1 MQIVEIDG
9 ASLRP
14 DSLIEVAARGARVA
28 LSPEASERV
37 AQARAFVEKLV
48 KEGRVVYGVT
58 TGFGKFS
65 EVNIPPEATAELQRN
80 LIRSHACGVGDPFDV
95 PTVRAIMLL
104 RANALARGYS
114 GIALPTLNLL
124 IEMLNRGVHPVI
136 PQQGSVGA
144 SGDLCPLAHLV
155 LVMIGEGEAFLGAER
170 LDGATAL
177 ARAGLASIELGAKEG
192 LALIN
197 GTQMMNAVGSL
208 TLARVQTLA
217 KTADITAALS
227 LEALRG
233 TEAAYDERIHNLR
246 PHSGQIAVARNLR
259 RLVAGSEIRQSH
271 RNCGKVQDA
280 YSLRCVPQVHGAG
293 RDALKYVEDVLST
306 EMNSVTDN
314 PLVFA
319 EEGEVIS
326 GGNFHGQPL
335 ALALD
340 FLGIATAE
348 WANISERRIERLVNP
363 ALSGLP
369 AFLTLEGGLNS
380 GMMIAQ
386 YTAAALVSEN
396 KVLAHPASVDSIPT
410 SANQEDH
417 VSMGSI
423 AARKAGLIA
432 DHLSRVLAIEA
443 MTAAQGIDLLAP
455 LKPGTGT
462 AAAYHAVRS
471 CVPHLA
477 HDRALYK
484 DIDRLTALV
493 AGGELLEAVEGKI
506 GPLD

>member
-1 MQIVEIDG
+1 MHTIEING
-9 ASLRP
+9 QGLRLE
-14 DSLIEVAARGARVA
+14 DLVEVAVNGAKVA
-28 LSPEASERV
+28 LSPAASEGV
-37 AQARAFVEKLV
+37 ARARSFVESLV
-48 KEGRVVYGVT
+48 AEGRVVYGVT

-65 EVNIPPEATAELQRN
+65 EVSIAPEATAGLQRN
-80 LIRSHACGVGDPFDV
+80 LIRSHACGVGQPFDT

-114 GIALPTLNLL
+114 GIALPTLTLL
-124 IEMLNRGVHPVI
+124 IDMLNRGVHPVI
-136 PQQGSVGA
+136 PEKGSVGA

-155 LVMIGEGEAFLGAER
+155 LVMIGEGEAMVGSER
-170 LDGATAL
+170 TDGASAL
-177 ARAGLASIELGAKEG
+177 RKAGLSPIELGAKEG

-197 GTQMMNAVGSL
+197 GTQMMNAVGTL
-208 TLARVQTLA
+208 TVARLLTLA
-217 KTADITAALS
+217 KTADITAALAF
-227 LEALRG
+227 EALRG
-233 TEAAYDERIHNLR
+233 ADAAYDERVHSLR
-246 PHSGQIAVARNLR
+246 PHSGQTLVARNLR
-259 RLVAGSEIRQSH
+259 RLVEGSEIRQSH

-280 YSLRCVPQVHGAG
+280 YSLRCVPQVHGAS
-293 RDALKYVEDVLST
+293 RDALVYVKDVLVT

-319 EEGEVIS
+319 DDGDVIS

-340 FLGIATAE
+340 FLGIAAAE

-363 ALSGLP
+363 TLSGLP
-369 AFLTLEGGLNS
+369 AFLTLDGGLNS

-423 AARKAGLIA
+423 AARKAVVIA
-432 DHLSRVLAIEA
+432 GHLSHVLAIEA

-455 LKPGTGT
+455 LKPGKGT
-462 AAAYHAVRS
+462 SAALTAIRRS
-471 CVPHLA
+471 VP
-477 HDRALYK
+477 
-484 DIDRLTALV
+484 RLTEDRPLHQDIERLSELV
-493 AGGELLEAVEGKI
+493 SGGGILKAVEDEI
-506 GPLD
+506 GRLN